1 MKSVNNEQS
10 ASHLTSMPLRQPGQ
24 NVKDLYVDKFL
35 YTEIKKRKHYFH
47 SWQIRSGHLTGIK
60 SFLVNINIYKSD
72 VAKCNKLY
80 K

>member
-35 YTEIKKRKHYFH
+35 YTEIKK
-47 SWQIRSGHLTGIK
+47 
-60 SFLVNINIYKSD
+60 
-72 VAKCNKLY
+72 
-80 K
+80 